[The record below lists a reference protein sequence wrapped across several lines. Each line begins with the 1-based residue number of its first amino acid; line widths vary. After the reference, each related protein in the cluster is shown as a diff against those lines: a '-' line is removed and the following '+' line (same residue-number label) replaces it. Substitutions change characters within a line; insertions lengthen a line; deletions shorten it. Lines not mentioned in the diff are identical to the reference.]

1 MPPAPPSLWLPV
13 EGLSLSWA
21 GADCTVAARGNVE
34 QCDESQG
41 LPVVGCS
48 AFGLKN
54 AYACGETATGLTLSR
69 PWARSSA
76 SATEAKE
83 RRAKMSRGAM
93 ERVEVVTFFR
103 VFWLW
108 DVGVVVIYIGCKCGR
123 LALIEVNGITLF
135 VPFLFYFCF
144 FYGLLQFNDDIV
156 FKLSRK
162 LESRSYL

>member
-1 MPPAPPSLWLPV
+1 MPPAPSLWLPV
-13 EGLSLSWA
+13 EGLLLSWA

-41 LPVVGCS
+41 LLVVGCI

-76 SATEAKE
+76 IEKEAKE

-108 DVGVVVIYIGCKCGR
+108 DECFWIWELWLYIGCKCGR
-123 LALIEVNGITLF
+123 LALIEVNGVTLS
-135 VPFLFYFCF
+135 VPFLFLFLF
-144 FYGLLQFNDDIV
+144 NWFMLQFNEDIV
-156 FKLSRK
+156 
-162 LESRSYL
+162 LEKTWK